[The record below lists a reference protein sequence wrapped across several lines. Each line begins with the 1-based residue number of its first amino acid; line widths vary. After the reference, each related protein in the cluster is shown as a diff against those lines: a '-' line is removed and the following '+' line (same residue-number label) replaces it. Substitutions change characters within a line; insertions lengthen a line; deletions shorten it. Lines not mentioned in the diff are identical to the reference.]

1 MIHTAHIHDCF
12 RGTMQQKLEMM
23 SLGMMFTQTGK
34 NLFTDLTQRTPD
46 LLIMVTP
53 NYWPA
58 FEQLVFKVQ
67 HRFPYQA
74 TVYLTHIAW
83 PVQDQT
89 SRLSVVSV
97 GVMVTDEFEVALT
110 PWTMICPVGPM
121 VALAT
126 MPVGEMV
133 MKLIHCA
140 DHEPCS
146 CMPSVLMR

>member
-89 SRLSVVSV
+89 MHDFLIPHPKLVLNLADLNSLRFMYAAHDAIDEAKSR
-97 GVMVTDEFEVALT
+97 TCT
-110 PWTMICPVGPM
+110 
-121 VALAT
+121 
-126 MPVGEMV
+126 
-133 MKLIHCA
+133 
-140 DHEPCS
+140 
-146 CMPSVLMR
+146 